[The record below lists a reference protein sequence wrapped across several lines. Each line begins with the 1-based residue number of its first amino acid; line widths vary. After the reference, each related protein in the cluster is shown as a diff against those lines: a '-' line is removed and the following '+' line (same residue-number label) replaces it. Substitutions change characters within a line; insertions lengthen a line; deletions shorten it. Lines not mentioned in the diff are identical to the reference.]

1 MTTDSDHYSEVFY
14 NKATLEPYFFHE
26 GEYKKLQ
33 DVLPLKNP
41 CMTCKMLLQWLKEE
55 MANAPVNQIQ
65 KQIVLTTMGKVF
77 MNSLTPRDVNLFS
90 RMTECTIIAA
100 CRCTFCEHLLIREP
114 SRGLQTWTLK
124 VLMTPGQTSRMV
136 EGSRTHY
143 SGPAFVHKL
152 QSENLDLLNKDYM
165 IGDTMFETM
174 NELRGTFLLYYICE
188 RDGFVRWPSRLNTM
202 TSPVNFNSLVSK
214 LISGGICFWD
224 DQTIELI
231 CLNFGS
237 CVCDQEEHQ
246 ATESLSAEY
255 LRWKRMFRASISPS
269 MLVSGYDADFS
280 IDVEKKIEQ
289 SKAYIS
295 KIPEIEALS
304 RVLEYKFPHS
314 TWESLMRSISHPQ
327 IATSD
332 QQMLAVKGDIY
343 VKLYS
348 IQCCQN
354 RRFSPSDH
362 QNNVSK
368 YQSNAH
374 MADQMKRLQIDTI
387 VYGTTPIFQPLNNK
401 SLATIFEAIIG
412 SCADT
417 IGLHGLNE
425 LNKTMNFSGYSL

>member
-1 MTTDSDHYSEVFY
+1 
-14 NKATLEPYFFHE
+14 
-26 GEYKKLQ
+26 
-33 DVLPLKNP
+33 
-41 CMTCKMLLQWLKEE
+41 MLL
-55 MANAPVNQIQ
+55 
-65 KQIVLTTMGKVF
+65 G
-77 MNSLTPRDVNLFS
+77 
-90 RMTECTIIAA
+90 
-100 CRCTFCEHLLIREP
+100 
-114 SRGLQTWTLK
+114 
-124 VLMTPGQTSRMV
+124 
-136 EGSRTHY
+136 
-143 SGPAFVHKL
+143 
-152 QSENLDLLNKDYM
+152 
-165 IGDTMFETM
+165 
-174 NELRGTFLLYYICE
+174 
-188 RDGFVRWPSRLNTM
+188 
-202 TSPVNFNSLVSK
+202 
-214 LISGGICFWD
+214 